1 MMGLMSITEGV
12 EACRTYLFHSRSY
25 LFPTEGMTL
34 PELMFI
40 LAYTIDKD
48 RLSIQIETT
57 ISIISLYR
65 PTDCTD
71 TERRR
76 DLIRCFGITL
86 NHTCQFIKIGILRI
100 P

>member
-1 MMGLMSITEGV
+1 MGITESV

-25 LFPTEGMTL
+25 LLPTEGMTL

-57 ISIISLYR
+57 IFVISLYR

-71 TERRR
+71 TEGRR
-76 DLIRCFGITL
+76 DLVVLVSRLI
-86 NHTCQFIKIGILRI
+86 ILANL
-100 P
+100 